1 MIDGGSTPAETS
13 LFLRGP
19 LTEAVN
25 FSPSVTLQTVAES
38 SKHEMNGAQD
48 ASQLKD
54 SIESVNRC
62 IQKYIDGYNEWD
74 NTKNL
79 ELVNSFGLLE
89 KKLQQYGLLRGSL
102 EQQERAISIKKQQH
116 EIQTANLESVAT
128 EIRDILGKSSD
139 VKQENE
145 QEDTASKSEESA
157 KDKEAKGDYVV
168 EITKDLD
175 AFRGAFIQVLRWD
188 ELKRGS
194 TREASDILNAELKKH
209 IENINRNIDK
219 LKQAGL
225 TRDDQRAKLL
235 ALKERD
241 AKLSKKLASKIN
253 EAERLKGLLSDAR
266 KRIFGRTVTTKG

>member
-1 MIDGGSTPAETS
+1 M
-13 LFLRGP
+13 
-19 LTEAVN
+19 
-25 FSPSVTLQTVAES
+25 
-38 SKHEMNGAQD
+38 
-48 ASQLKD
+48 
-54 SIESVNRC
+54 
-62 IQKYIDGYNEWD
+62 
-74 NTKNL
+74 
-79 ELVNSFGLLE
+79 NSFGLLE

-116 EIQTANLESVAT
+116 DIQTANLESVAT

-188 ELKRGS
+188 ELKRSS

-209 IENINRNIDK
+209 IRQTE
-219 LKQAGL
+219 AGRL
-225 TRDDQRAKLL
+225 DSRRDQRKKLL
-235 ALKERD
+235 KDLY
-241 AKLSKKLASKIN
+241 
-253 EAERLKGLLSDAR
+253 
-266 KRIFGRTVTTKG
+266 V

>member
-1 MIDGGSTPAETS
+1 M
-13 LFLRGP
+13 
-19 LTEAVN
+19 
-25 FSPSVTLQTVAES
+25 
-38 SKHEMNGAQD
+38 
-48 ASQLKD
+48 
-54 SIESVNRC
+54 
-62 IQKYIDGYNEWD
+62 
-74 NTKNL
+74 
-79 ELVNSFGLLE
+79 
-89 KKLQQYGLLRGSL
+89 
-102 EQQERAISIKKQQH
+102 
-116 EIQTANLESVAT
+116 
-128 EIRDILGKSSD
+128 
-139 VKQENE
+139 
-145 QEDTASKSEESA
+145 
-157 KDKEAKGDYVV
+157 

-175 AFRGAFIQVLRWD
+175 AFRNAFIQVLRWD
-188 ELKRGS
+188 ELKRSS

>member
-1 MIDGGSTPAETS
+1 MKNDDAPLAATP
-13 LFLRGP
+13 LFLCG
-19 LTEAVN
+19 LFMEAVDF
-25 FSPSVTLQTVAES
+25 FSSATLQRVTES
-38 SKHEMNGAQD
+38 HKHEMNGVQD
-48 ASQLKD
+48 ASHLKD
-54 SIESVNRC
+54 SIDSVDRC

-89 KKLQQYGLLRGSL
+89 KSLQQYGLLRGSL
-102 EQQERAISIKKQQH
+102 EQQERAILIKKQQH
-116 EIQTANLESVAT
+116 DIQTANLESLAT

-139 VKQENE
+139 VKQENA
-145 QEDTASKSEESA
+145 QEDAASKSEESA
-157 KDKEAKGDYVV
+157 KDKETKGDSVM

-175 AFRGAFIQVLRWD
+175 AFRNAFIQVLRWD
-188 ELKRGS
+188 ELKRSS